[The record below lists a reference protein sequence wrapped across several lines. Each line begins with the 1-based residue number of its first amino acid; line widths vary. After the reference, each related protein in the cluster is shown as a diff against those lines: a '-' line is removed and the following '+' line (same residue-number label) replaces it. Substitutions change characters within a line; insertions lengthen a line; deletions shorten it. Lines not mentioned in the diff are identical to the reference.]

1 MRRYPPAWVSRQH
14 VSVRRIESQEPKM
27 FGLRTMVA
35 AIVIALLASTAS
47 SPGRAQNKGKDPKS
61 FGGWVA
67 DVERPA
73 ASTAKTVK
81 AKVGRK
87 AVQSGGGDAFR
98 PRLPGTT
105 KGPKKVD

>member
-1 MRRYPPAWVSRQH
+1 MV
-14 VSVRRIESQEPKM
+14 
-27 FGLRTMVA
+27 GLRTMVA
-35 AIVIALLASTAS
+35 AIAIAPLASAAS

-61 FGGWVA
+61 FGGWIA

-87 AVQSGGGDAFR
+87 AVQNGGADAFK

-105 KGPKKVD
+105 KGRKKVD